1 MDSYCL
7 LIPVYNHEAGIR
19 NTVRKLEPF
28 GLHCIIVDDGSTPA
42 CAAAIDEIAD
52 AHHWIEVFRHEI
64 NAGKGAALKTGF
76 AAARHLG
83 FTHALQIDADEQHEV
98 SGINTL
104 LEASRQVPDAVIL
117 GSPTFDDSVPK
128 IRFFSRYLTHFW
140 VWVNTLSF
148 DIKDAMCGFR
158 VYPVPLLADICAS
171 TPMGDRME
179 FDVEVL
185 VKLHWQGAQFINV
198 PVQTVYP
205 EDGTS
210 HFRLLKDNWLITKM
224 HTRCFFLMLL
234 RQFRSRG
241 AA

>member
-1 MDSYCL
+1 M
-7 LIPVYNHEAGIR
+7 
-19 NTVRKLEPF
+19 
-28 GLHCIIVDDGSTPA
+28 
-42 CAAAIDEIAD
+42 
-52 AHHWIEVFRHEI
+52 
-64 NAGKGAALKTGF
+64 AALKTGF
-76 AAARHLG
+76 AAANQLG

-98 SGINTL
+98 SGIDTL
-104 LEASRQVPDAVIL
+104 LEASRSAPGAVIL
-117 GSPTFDDSVPK
+117 GSPTFDDSVPR

-148 DIKDAMCGFR
+148 DIKDAMCGFQ

-185 VKLHWQGAQFINV
+185 VKLHWQGAKFVNV

-224 HTRCFFLMLL
+224 HTRCFFSMLL
-234 RQFRSRG
+234 RQFRRRG